1 MLLLEEGLYQLI
13 GQADFVS
20 RSSQIWINCAFNCVN
35 PMDNDFCEEQQ
46 VPSAVLTGVVFNVL
60 SCREVEKISSI
71 TIESVGEVSDSRLG
85 LPNSSGQCSTC
96 GAKDLKQCEGHFG
109 SIKLPCTI
117 LHPYFLSEVAKLLNK
132 ICPGCKSVR
141 QDLRVKKSGPG
152 QVHHGTRGCK
162 YCLPTQV
169 DYYPPMKFKVSSKD
183 LFRRTAI
190 IVEVDESFRN
200 TQKKLNRRIW
210 PSDYWDFIPKNP
222 EQEESSLKPNRRVLS
237 HAQVYHLLNGVDPTF
252 IRKFISRQDSLFL
265 NCFPVTPN
273 GHRVTEAT
281 HAFSHGQR
289 LVLDDRTRVY
299 KKLVDFRGTA
309 NELGSRVLECLKV
322 SKLNPDKLS
331 NTESAFA
338 QNRKSRDLDFTSSGL
353 RWMKDVVLGKRSD
366 YCFRMV
372 VTGNPNIKLSEIG
385 VPCHIAERLQVSET
399 LNKWNCEKLNA
410 VCSLLL
416 LERGGMLVRRKGRLV
431 RISHMKELLFGDTIY
446 RPLSDGDMVLVNRPP
461 SIHQHS
467 HLALSAKVLPI
478 ASALSI
484 NPLCCSPLRGDFDGD
499 CIHGYIPQSVDARV
513 ELRELVG
520 VDRQLYNGQ
529 SGRNLLSLGQDS
541 LVAAHLI
548 LEDSVCFNRFD
559 IQQLKMLCPN
569 DLLPPVPSVEGG
581 MWTGKQLF
589 QMLLP
594 RGFEWFSSSNDI
606 GISNGEIVFS
616 EGSAWLRDA
625 DDNLFQRLI
634 TFCQSRVLNI
644 LHAAQEVLCE
654 WLSMRGF
661 SVSLSDLYLASDSF
675 SRENMIEEIS
685 CGLQE
690 ADETCNIKQFM
701 VDSSRDFLAGNGEEI
716 NAMAFNS
723 ERLCYE
729 KQKSPALSQASV
741 DAFKRVFRDIQSLA
755 YKYASKDNSMISMF
769 KSGSK
774 GNLLKIA
781 QHSMCVGLQHSLV
794 PLSFDIPHHL
804 SNASYNSHKER
815 NIDRTHDFPFPQ
827 SFIPFAVVKNSF
839 LSGLNP
845 LECFVHSVTNR
856 ASSFSENAEVPG
868 TLHRK
873 LMFFMRDLY
882 VSYDGTVRSAYGNQ
896 LIEFSYGIEK
906 QSSTPCSR
914 KDSLSCENAKSGEG
928 MGGQPVGSMSACA
941 ISEAAYSALDQPIS
955 LLEMSPLLNLK
966 NVLESGTKKSNSCQ
980 TMSLFLSKQLAKHRH
995 GLEYGALAVK
1005 DHLERM
1011 FFSDIVST
1019 TMIIF
1024 SPENYNQNLSPWVC
1038 HFHIR
1043 KDIITRRGLILHSVI
1058 GSLKRR
1064 CHAFLKELRVDLPPL
1079 QITINDCSLTGEE
1092 REDAANIFC
1101 ITLTMVEESK
1111 KVATQPTLL
1120 KKLQE
1125 HVIPCLLETVIKGF
1139 MEIKKVDI
1147 LWSESGKLS
1156 KSKPVSTGELYL
1168 RVSMSAHSE
1177 KMKLWSVLM
1186 NNCVPIMD
1194 AIDWSRSHPD
1204 NIREFSLANGI
1215 DAGWKYFL
1223 NSLGSAVSDTGK
1235 TVLPEHLVL
1244 LANCLSTSGEFV
1256 GLNPKGMSRQREIS
1270 SVASPFVQ
1278 ACFSNPGPCFIKA
1291 AKAGTVD
1298 SLQGSLDALAWG
1310 KVPSLGTGGLFEIIY
1325 SGKGHELAKPE
1336 SVYNLLGNKVSSTQQ
1351 NIKLEVPNAGSHV
1364 PDTCGAEFVQADS
1377 VSKVLKKLEI
1387 NKSLF
1392 RKFITFNDIQ
1402 KLSLEL
1408 KKILYK
1414 YPIDHHLGEQEKS
1427 IVMMALKFHPRGK
1440 EKIGTGARNIKVGH
1454 HPKHEDSR
1462 CFMLVR
1468 DDGMAEDFSYH
1479 KCVLGALEIIAPQRA
1494 KTYQSK
1500 WLKHEAEQT

>member
-1 MLLLEEGLYQLI
+1 
-13 GQADFVS
+13 
-20 RSSQIWINCAFNCVN
+20 
-35 PMDNDFCEEQQ
+35 MDNDFCEEQQ
-46 VPSAVLTGVVFNVL
+46 VPSAVLTGVAFNVL
-60 SCREVEKISSI
+60 SHIEVEKIASI
-71 TIESVGEVSDSRLG
+71 SIESVGEVSDSRLG
-85 LPNSSGQCSTC
+85 LPNSSNQCSTC

-117 LHPYFLSEVAKLLNK
+117 LHPYFLSEVAMLLNK

-141 QDLRVKKSGPG
+141 QDVRVKKSSPN

-162 YCLPTQV
+162 YCLPTQI
-169 DYYPPMKFKVSSKD
+169 DWYPPMKFKVSSKD
-183 LFRRTAI
+183 HFRRTAI
-190 IVEVDESFRN
+190 IVEIDDSFRRN
-200 TQKKLNRRIW
+200 VQKKLNRKTW
-210 PSDYWDFIPKNP
+210 PTDYWDFIPKDL
-222 EQEESSLKPNRRVLS
+222 EQDESCQRQDKRVLS

-252 IRKFISRQDSLFL
+252 IRKFISRKDSLFL

-273 GHRVTEAT
+273 GHRVTEVT
-281 HAFSHGQR
+281 HAFSHGR

-331 NTESAFA
+331 STESAFA

-416 LERGGMLVRRKGRLV
+416 LEKGGMHVRRKGCLV
-431 RISHMKELLFGDTIY
+431 RVSRMKELLFGDTIY
-446 RPLSDGDMVLVNRPP
+446 RPLTDGDMVLINRPP

-467 HLALSAKVLPI
+467 LLALNAKVLPI

-513 ELRELVG
+513 ELNELVG

-541 LVAAHLI
+541 LIAAHLI
-548 LEDSVCFNRFD
+548 LEGSVCLNRFS

-569 DLLPPVPSVEGG
+569 ELPPPAIVKVPSVEGG
-581 MWTGKQLF
+581 IWTGKQLF

-594 RGFEWFSSSNDI
+594 TGLEWFSSSNDI
-606 GISNGEIVFS
+606 GIRNGEIVFS
-616 EGSAWLRDA
+616 EGSGWLRDT

-634 TFCQSRVLNI
+634 TFSQSRVLNV
-644 LHAAQEVLCE
+644 LHDAQEVLCE
-654 WLSMRGF
+654 WLSTRGL

-690 ADETCNIKQFM
+690 ADEACNIKQFM
-701 VDSSRDFLAGNGEEI
+701 VDSSRDFLAGNGAEI
-716 NAMAFNS
+716 SAMAFGS

-729 KQKSPALSQASV
+729 KQKSAALSQASV

-755 YKYASKDNSMISMF
+755 YKYANKDNSMISMF
-769 KSGSK
+769 KAGSK

-794 PLSFDIPHHL
+794 PLSFDIPHQL
-804 SNASYNSHKER
+804 SCSSYNNHKEK
-815 NIDRTHDFPFPQ
+815 NIDHLRDSPCPR

-845 LECFVHSVTNR
+845 LECFIHSVTNR

-896 LIEFSYGIEK
+896 LIEFYYGIEK
-906 QSSTPCSR
+906 QSSTPCSS

-955 LLEMSPLLNLK
+955 LLETSPLLNLK

-1005 DHLERM
+1005 DYLERL

-1024 SPENYNQNLSPWVC
+1024 SPENYNQNLGPWVC

-1043 KDIITRRGLILHSVI
+1043 KDIITRRELKLHSII
-1058 GSLKRR
+1058 GSLQRR
-1064 CHAFLKELRVDLPPL
+1064 CHTFLKETRVDIPPL
-1079 QITINDCSLTGEE
+1079 QITINDCSLAGEE
-1092 REDAANIFC
+1092 REDAANIYC
-1101 ITLTMVEESK
+1101 ITLNMVEESK

-1120 KKLQE
+1120 RKLQE
-1125 HVIPCLLETVIKGF
+1125 LVIPCLLGTVIKGF
-1139 MEIKKVDI
+1139 MEVKKVDI
-1147 LWSESGKLS
+1147 LWSESSKLS
-1156 KSKPVSTGELYL
+1156 KSNPMSTGELYL

-1177 KMKLWSVLM
+1177 KMKLWSALM

-1204 NIREFSLANGI
+1204 TIREFSLANGI

-1244 LANCLSTSGEFV
+1244 VANCLSTSGEFV
-1256 GLNPKGMSRQREIS
+1256 GLNPKGMSRQRETS
-1270 SVASPFVQ
+1270 SVSSPFVQ

-1298 SLQGSLDALAWG
+1298 NLQGSLDALAWG

-1336 SVYNLLGNKVSSTQQ
+1336 SVYNLLRNKVSSTRQ
-1351 NIKLEVPNAGSHV
+1351 NLKLEMPNAGSHMS
-1364 PDTCGAEFVQADS
+1364 DRCGAEFVQADS
-1377 VSKVLKKLEI
+1377 VAKVLKKLEI
-1387 NKSLF
+1387 NKSLL

-1414 YPIDHHLGEQEKS
+1414 YPINHHLGEQEKS

-1440 EKIGTGARNIKVGH
+1440 EKIGTGARDIKVGH
-1454 HPKHEDSR
+1454 HPKHQDSR

-1468 DDGMAEDFSYH
+1468 ADGTAEDFSYH
-1479 KCVLGALEIIAPQRA
+1479 KCVLGALEIIAPERA

-1500 WLKHEAEQT
+1500 WLTHEAEQV